1 MMRTTRH
8 IPGRTRHQHE
18 PDMTPMLDIV
28 FIMLIFFIVTAS
40 FVKEAGIL
48 PSFPQGNAP
57 KAEENPAISFQVDAA
72 NRLFHDG
79 RLIDFWSVEGIIKQ
93 AHTEKPKAPVVIAM
107 DHSAHTRHMVRLYD
121 EAVGAGIA
129 RNKIA
134 VLIRN
139 E

>member
-1 MMRTTRH
+1 MPRLKQMGNRPR
-8 IPGRTRHQHE
+8 PDSG

-40 FVKEAGIL
+40 FARERGIL
-48 PSFPQGNAP
+48 PNFPNGGTPPA
-57 KAEENPAISFQVDAA
+57 KENPAIRFQVDAA

-93 AHTEKPKAPVVIAM
+93 AHTQRPDTPVVINM

-121 EAVGAGIA
+121 EAVSAGIA

>member
-1 MMRTTRH
+1 MPRLKQMGNRLR
-8 IPGRTRHQHE
+8 PDSG

-48 PSFPQGNAP
+48 PNVPQGNAP
-57 KAEENPAISFQVDAA
+57 STEKNPTIGFQVDAA

-93 AHTEKPKAPVVIAM
+93 AHTQRQDAPVIINM